1 MAGQRLH
8 ERETLTPKDRRTL
21 RAWLKKHHRTSP
33 GAWVALSR
41 RKDSPGLKYPEVV
54 EELLC
59 FGWIDGLARPFDEGR
74 SLILCTPRKPNGTW
88 ARSNKERVERL
99 IAEGRMQPA
108 GLEAIRVA
116 KENGAWTKLDAVEA
130 MTVPPDLKKA
140 LAALPDARR
149 HFDAFPPSAKK
160 QILFWIQEA
169 KRPETRARRIA
180 QTAEL
185 AQRNVRAHQ

>member
-1 MAGQRLH
+1 M
-8 ERETLTPKDRRTL
+8 
-21 RAWLKKHHRTSP
+21 
-33 GAWVALSR
+33 
-41 RKDSPGLKYPEVV
+41 
-54 EELLC
+54 
-59 FGWIDGLARPFDEGR
+59 
-74 SLILCTPRKPNGTW
+74 
-88 ARSNKERVERL
+88 ERL
-99 IAEGRMQPA
+99 IAEGRMRPA

-169 KRPETRARRIA
+169 KRPETRAKRIA
-180 QTAEL
+180 LTAEL
-185 AQRNVRAHQ
+185 AQRNVRANQSLRR